1 MNIGS
6 VPAYTFPS
14 IGQAISI
21 SQSGRMSVPVSP
33 ATFIYSQ
40 FKHISGVP
48 APDGVSGVSINKLKI
63 LDTLIGQIDKLK
75 KQPEP
80 QIDLQ
85 LQDGDSRLPRLI
97 DQYQNQVRRIHMEGA
112 KGLYPPATPEIGAIF
127 NIAV

>member
-6 VPAYTFPS
+6 VPYYTFPS

-33 ATFIYSQ
+33 SSFIYSQ

-48 APDGVSGVSINKLKI
+48 APDGISGVSINKLKI
-63 LDTLIGQIDKLK
+63 LDTLIEQINKLK
-75 KQPEP
+75 KQIEP
-80 QIDLQ
+80 PVDMKMEEGDL
-85 LQDGDSRLPRLI
+85 RLGGLI
-97 DQYQNQVRRIHMEGA
+97 DQFQNQVRKIHTEGA
-112 KGLYPPATPEIGAIF
+112 KGLYPPAAPEIGAVF